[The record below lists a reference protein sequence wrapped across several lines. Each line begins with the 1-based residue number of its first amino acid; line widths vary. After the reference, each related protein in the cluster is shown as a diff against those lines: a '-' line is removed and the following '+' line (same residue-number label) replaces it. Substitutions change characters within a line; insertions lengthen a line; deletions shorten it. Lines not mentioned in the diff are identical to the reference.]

1 MDKQDVIAFFD
12 MLAPTWDEGMIH
24 DDKKISAILENTGVT
39 KGVSILDVACGTG
52 VLIPD
57 YFKAGAGHV
66 TAVDFSSEMI
76 KTARPKFTDEI
87 NSGRLELLCAD
98 IEDYSPDTRFDCI
111 LVYNAFPHFPD
122 GERLIG
128 HLTSLLSPGGTLSVA
143 HGMSRDAINAHH
155 SGSAAKI
162 SNGLISVD
170 ELAAIFGKYLKVTTV
185 ISNSEM
191 YQVAGRVCAF
201 I

>member
-1 MDKQDVIAFFD
+1 MNKQDVIDFFD
-12 MLAPTWDEGMIH
+12 RLAPTWDEGMIH
-24 DDKKISAILENTGVT
+24 DDRKISAILKNAGVT
-39 KGVSILDVACGTG
+39 KGVSVLDVACGTG

-66 TAVDFSSEMI
+66 TAVDFSSGMI

-87 NSGRLELLCAD
+87 NSDRLELVCTD
-98 IEDYSPDTRFDCI
+98 VEDYSPDTRFDCI

-122 GERLIG
+122 GDRLIA
-128 HLTSLLSPGGTLSVA
+128 HLASLLSPGGTLSVA

-155 SGSAAKI
+155 SGRAKAV
-162 SNGLISVD
+162 SVGLMSET
-170 ELAAIFGKYLKVTTV
+170 ELAEIFSKYLKVTTV

-191 YQVAGRVCAF
+191 YQVAGTK
-201 I
+201 IPQ

>member
-1 MDKQDVIAFFD
+1 MNKQDVIDFFD
-12 MLAPTWDEGMIH
+12 RLAPTWDEGMIH
-24 DDKKISAILENTGVT
+24 DDRKISAILKNAGVT
-39 KGVSILDVACGTG
+39 EGVSVLDVACGTG

-87 NSGRLELLCAD
+87 NSGRLELVCTD
-98 IEDYSPDTRFDCI
+98 VEDYSPGTRFDCI

-122 GERLIG
+122 GDRLIA
-128 HLTSLLSPGGTLSVA
+128 HLASLLLPGGTLSVA

-155 SGSAAKI
+155 RGRAKAV
-162 SNGLISVD
+162 SVGLMSET
-170 ELAAIFGKYLKVTTV
+170 ELAEIFSKYLKVTTV

-191 YQVAGRVCAF
+191 YQVAGRLA
-201 I
+201 

>member
-1 MDKQDVIAFFD
+1 MDKQDVIDFFD
-12 MLAPTWDEGMIH
+12 RLAPTWDEGMIH
-24 DDKKISAILENTGVT
+24 DGRKISAILKNTGVT
-39 KGVSILDVACGTG
+39 KGVSVLDVACGTG

-76 KTARPKFTDEI
+76 KTAHPKFTDEI
-87 NSGRLELLCAD
+87 NSGRLELVCAD
-98 IEDYSPDTRFDCI
+98 VEDYCPGNRFDCI
-111 LVYNAFPHFPD
+111 LVYNAFPHLPD
-122 GERLIG
+122 GERLIA
-128 HLTSLLSPGGTLSVA
+128 HLASLLSPGGTLSVA

-155 SGSAAKI
+155 SGSAAKV
-162 SNGLISVD
+162 SNGLMPVD

-191 YQVAGRVCAF
+191 YQVAGQLA
-201 I
+201 